1 MGRALH
7 NLKVHVRFVVDYVKA
22 NFLIALEYRAS
33 FLGQI
38 LSMML
43 NDAMWVAF
51 WWIYFTR
58 FQVLQGGWQIEDVLA
73 LWAVTAVAVA
83 FAMGF
88 FGNSLRIAEII
99 SQGGL
104 DYYLVLPKNVLLHVL
119 VSRMDVTGWG
129 DLLFG
134 TGVFV
139 FFLHPTPERTVLF
152 VAMAICGAA
161 VFLAFNIFWQSLA
174 FWLGNAEGL
183 AFQLWNALIT
193 FSTYPPTLFRGLVKG
208 LLFTAIPATFLSH
221 VPVQLLREL
230 DPAWL
235 FIEVAF
241 AAGALI
247 FSVAFFYRGLRRY
260 ESGNLMTVR
269 A

>member
-1 MGRALH
+1 MDHALRTI
-7 NLKVHVRFVVDYVKA
+7 KVHFRFVLDYIKA

-33 FLGQI
+33 FFGQI
-38 LSMML
+38 ISMIL
-43 NDAMWVAF
+43 NDAMWVTF

-58 FQVLQGGWQIEDVLA
+58 FQVLQGGWTIEDVLG
-73 LWAVTAVAVA
+73 LWAMTAVA
-83 FAMGF
+83 FAFAAGF

-119 VSRMDVTGWG
+119 VSRMDISGWG

-139 FFLHPTPERTVLF
+139 VFLQPTPDRVVLF
-152 VAMAICGAA
+152 VALAICGAA
-161 VFLAFNIFWQSLA
+161 VFLAFNIFWQWLA

-183 AFQLWNALIT
+183 ASQLWGALIT
-193 FSTYPPTLFRGLVKG
+193 FSTYPPTLFSGFVKG
-208 LLFTAIPATFLSH
+208 LLFTVIPATFLSY
-221 VPVQLLREL
+221 VPVQLLREM
-230 DPAWL
+230 DPVWL
-235 FIEVAF
+235 LAEVAF
-241 AAGALI
+241 AAGALA

-269 A
+269 T

>member
-1 MGRALH
+1 MLRTLRT
-7 NLKVHVRFVVDYVKA
+7 LRVHFRFVLDYVKA

-33 FLGQI
+33 FFGQVI
-38 LSMML
+38 SMML
-43 NDAMWVAF
+43 NDAMWVGF

-58 FQVLQGGWQIEDVLA
+58 FQVLQGGWRIEDVLA
-73 LWAVTAVAVA
+73 LWAVTAVAFA
-83 FAMGF
+83 FSVGF
-88 FGNSLRIAEII
+88 FGNSLRIAEIV

-119 VSRMDVTGWG
+119 VSRMDISAWG

-139 FFLHPTPERTVLF
+139 VFLQPTPDRILLF
-152 VAMAICGAA
+152 LAMSVCGAA

-183 AFQLWNALIT
+183 ASQLFGALIT
-193 FSTYPPTLFRGLVKG
+193 FSTYPPTLFRGFVKG

-221 VPVQLLREL
+221 VPVQLLRQL

-235 FIEVAF
+235 IAEIAF
-241 AAGALI
+241 AAGALT

-269 A
+269 T